1 MGTSPP
7 NSREGRQ
14 YRYKSFLLVRRA
26 GCVEI
31 LDRRGW
37 VLVTV
42 ATWRA
47 ARAWVNYI
55 VKQ

>member
-1 MGTSPP
+1 VATSSPS
-7 NSREGRQ
+7 NREGRE

-31 LDRRGW
+31 QDRRGW

-42 ATWRA
+42 KTWRA
-47 ARAWVNYI
+47 ARSWVNYV